1 MQCPASDAAE
11 NGGARVREPH
21 AGVGGGIR
29 LYVYLPPARTR
40 TSPFRATP
48 PICCASQSPLA
59 PGCSANRDLVYTT
72 SRARP
77 VVSLR
82 ARDAGPVDDAG
93 GGFRGAVQG

>member
-1 MQCPASDAAE
+1 MQCPACDAAE

-21 AGVGGGIR
+21 AGVGVASGFTSIYPR
-29 LYVYLPPARTR
+29 PVPVLVPSAR
-40 TSPFRATP
+40 P

-59 PGCSANRDLVYTT
+59 PGCSADRDLVYTT

>member
-1 MQCPASDAAE
+1 MQCPACDAAE

-29 LYVYLPPARTR
+29 LYVYLPRPVPVLVPSAR
-40 TSPFRATP
+40 S

>member
-1 MQCPASDAAE
+1 MQYPACDAAE

-48 PICCASQSPLA
+48 HLLCVAVAS
-59 PGCSANRDLVYTT
+59 
-72 SRARP
+72 
-77 VVSLR
+77 
-82 ARDAGPVDDAG
+82 GPRL
-93 GGFRGAVQG
+93 FSEP